1 MPILNDFRDSCSE
14 QLVPMQVTLEL
25 TYRCN
30 ERCSHCYLATYDDGA
45 DGRPP
50 LRGEEWERI
59 LGELADAGSLLL
71 VLIGGEAMLHKD
83 FWRIAEQGAKRGFA
97 LSLITNGLL
106 IDDVAADRMARLGFY
121 NVSVSLYSRD
131 PAVHDAMTR
140 RKGSHAR
147 TVSAIERLKARGVPV
162 GINCLLTRANIDGYF
177 ELERWAGERGVQIG
191 FDPLVTA
198 KSDSSLGSTA
208 TRAEPAQLF
217 KFFRELRAQGRG
229 PQPAPVSGAGDPICN
244 AGRGKAAVNVYG
256 DLLTCLEVRD
266 PIGNLREHSFAE
278 LWHSDKADELRGL
291 KNSELK
297 FDPGCGDGA
306 FCDHCPGMARA
317 ETGDALAAVPFL
329 MDLAKIKR
337 QVSEGV

>member
-1 MPILNDFRDSCSE
+1 
-14 QLVPMQVTLEL
+14 MQVTLEL

-50 LRGEEWERI
+50 LTGEEWGRI
-59 LGELADAGSLLL
+59 LGELAEAGALLL

-83 FWRIAEQGAKRGFA
+83 FWHIAEQGAKRGFA

-106 IDDVAADRMARLGFY
+106 IDDRVADRMAELGFY
-121 NVSVSLYSRD
+121 NVSVSLYSHD
-131 PAVHDAMTR
+131 PVIHDTMTR

-147 TVSAIERLKARGVPV
+147 TVAAIERLKARGVPV

-177 ELERWAGERGVQIG
+177 ELERWARERGVLIG
-191 FDPLVTA
+191 FDALVTA
-198 KSDSSLGSTA
+198 KSDLTLGSTA

-229 PQPAPVSGAGDPICN
+229 PEPLPASEPDDPVCN
-244 AGRGKAAVNVYG
+244 AGRGKAAINVYG
-256 DLLTCLEVRD
+256 DLLSCLEVRD
-266 PIGNLREHSFAE
+266 VIGNLREQSFAE
-278 LWHSDKADELRGL
+278 LWRSEKADELRGL
-291 KNSELK
+291 KTRALK
-297 FDPGCGDGA
+297 FDSSCGDGS

-317 ETGDALAAVPFL
+317 ETGDPLAPVPFL
-329 MDLAKIKR
+329 MELAQIKR

>member
-1 MPILNDFRDSCSE
+1 
-14 QLVPMQVTLEL
+14 MQVTLEL

-30 ERCSHCYLATYDDGA
+30 ERCSHCYLATYDDAA

-59 LGELADAGSLLL
+59 LGELAEAGSLLL

-83 FWRIAEQGAKRGFA
+83 FWRIAEQGAKKGFA

-106 IDDVAADRMARLGFY
+106 IDDSVADRMAALKFY
-121 NVSVSLYSRD
+121 NVSVSLYSLD
-131 PAVHDAMTR
+131 PTIHDTMTR

-147 TVSAIERLKARGVPV
+147 TVAAIKRLKARGVPV
-162 GINCLLTRANIDGYF
+162 GINCLLTRANIEGYF
-177 ELERWAGERGVQIG
+177 ELERWARELGVQIG
-191 FDPLVTA
+191 FDALVTA

-217 KFFRELRAQGRG
+217 KFFRELHAQGRG
-229 PQPAPVSGAGDPICN
+229 PQPLPTSEPDDPVCN

-278 LWHSDKADELRGL
+278 LWGSEKAQALRSL
-291 KNSELK
+291 KAKELK
-297 FDPGCGDGA
+297 FEASCGDGS

-317 ETGDALAAVPFL
+317 ETGDPLSPVPFL
-329 MDLAKIKR
+329 MELARIKR
-337 QVSEGV
+337 QVFEGASG